1 MFFLAVAFGGI
12 RYVSNLQ
19 ADLRKEMSAFDENAW
34 REAVEESG
42 INLVEKGLVA
52 EAETVANPK
61 IEAEAEQ
68 IEVEPVAVDDT
79 VSVEEEP
86 IAMEASVEAEKPF
99 SMVKPCEG
107 DIIAHCSLEELVY
120 CNALDDW
127 RTHNGVDYTA
137 KAEAPVFA
145 TADGVISKVFED
157 ELLGLVLV
165 LDHQNGVSSVY
176 GNIKDTDVV
185 TIGAS
190 VKQGEVIGAVGASGT
205 MESDMAEHLHFE
217 VQCNGEYK
225 DPLEYIKAQ

>member
-12 RYVSNLQ
+12 RYVADLQ
-19 ADLRKEMSAFDENAW
+19 SDLRKETAAFDEDAW

-52 EAETVANPK
+52 EAEDVPK
-61 IEAEAEQ
+61 PEIEPETEP
-68 IEVEPVAVDDT
+68 ISVEPVAR
-79 VSVEEEP
+79 EENIEFKEEP
-86 IAMEASVEAEKPF
+86 IQEASAEAEKPF

-145 TADGVISKVFED
+145 TADGVIAKVFED

-165 LDHQNGVSSVY
+165 LDHQNGVSSIY
-176 GNIKDTDVV
+176 GNIQSTNVV
-185 TIGAS
+185 NIGAS

-205 MESDMAEHLHFE
+205 MEADMDEHLHFE

-225 DPLEYIKAQ
+225 DPLEYIIAQ